1 MINVAGF
8 VGDLFALDLIPVSM
22 VHERIIA
29 DLVYPNQVSTV
40 HCRALHLFLL
50 HAKAHIGPSIGLDV
64 LENIRRQLVRCI
76 RGPPM
81 AYDRMAQLW
90 VIVSDVDEA

>member
-8 VGDLFALDLIPVSM
+8 AGDLFALDLLPVGM
-22 VHERIIA
+22 VHGNILA
-29 DLVYPNQVSTV
+29 NLAFANQVSTI

-50 HAKAHIGPSIGLDV
+50 HAKCHVGPSVGLEFLRHV
-64 LENIRRQLVRCI
+64 RRQLVRCV

-81 AYDRMAQLW
+81 AYDEMAQLW
-90 VIVSDVDEA
+90 VFVS

>member
-8 VGDLFALDLIPVSM
+8 AGDLFALDLLPVGM
-22 VHERIIA
+22 VHGRILA
-29 DLVYPNQVSTV
+29 NLAYANQVSTI

-50 HAKAHIGPSIGLDV
+50 RAKAHMGPSIGLEALYHV
-64 LENIRRQLVRCI
+64 RRQLIRCV

-81 AYDRMAQLW
+81 TYDRMAQLW
-90 VIVSDVDEA
+90 VIVSFIYPA